1 LPPLT
6 PTLPHE
12 AAMAAWWPP
21 PAKMIAIRKTTMA
34 PIKAGMAAH
43 RPGISRSNDL
53 AAPDE
58 TLFCGFAGLASFT
71 AFSSEEMGT
80 TPFLMCS

>member
-1 LPPLT
+1 
-6 PTLPHE
+6 
-12 AAMAAWWPP
+12 
-21 PAKMIAIRKTTMA
+21 MA

-43 RPGISRSNDL
+43 FPGISRSKDL